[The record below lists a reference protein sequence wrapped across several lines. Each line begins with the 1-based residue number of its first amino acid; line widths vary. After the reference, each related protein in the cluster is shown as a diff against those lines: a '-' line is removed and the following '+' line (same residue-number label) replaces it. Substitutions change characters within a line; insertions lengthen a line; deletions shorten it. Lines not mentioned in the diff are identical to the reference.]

1 MNLAWRLPKG
11 SGVHDLEELGIDFA
25 KHLAEGPCPCF
36 MVVLLPAHSGPVRNW
51 LCWIY
56 NDFRDVEREK
66 RFWRGDAPAEFMREH
81 RAIGKR
87 FSAAYRGGQDLWMVL
102 REDLSHQP
110 RLAVSDFAKIR
121 FINMDEIR
129 LRPGR
134 VREFTEFRSEI
145 ATAYAAAD
153 VDGPVWVYEI
163 YSGGP
168 TNSFQI
174 WTPYNSV
181 AQLDLVP
188 RIRKSV
194 DKALG
199 DAGRTRVAELAEAS
213 IAKSATAFLSIS
225 PGRSYT
231 PPNLKAA
238 DPAFWKSTTRPFP

>member
-1 MNLAWRLPKG
+1 
-11 SGVHDLEELGIDFA
+11 
-25 KHLAEGPCPCF
+25 
-36 MVVLLPAHSGPVRNW
+36 
-51 LCWIY
+51 
-56 NDFRDVEREK
+56 
-66 RFWRGDAPAEFMREH
+66 
-81 RAIGKR
+81 
-87 FSAAYRGGQDLWMVL
+87 MVL

-199 DAGRTRVAELAEAS
+199 DAGRTRASPSWLKLRSPNQQRPSCQLALGEATRHRTLRQR
-213 IAKSATAFLSIS
+213 IRLSGS
-225 PGRSYT
+225 QPHAHFRDGS
-231 PPNLKAA
+231 L
-238 DPAFWKSTTRPFP
+238 